1 MKSIQKITQLLV
13 FLFFGISLV
22 FFMSFDT
29 VKGLWGR
36 EELSTSLV
44 TSFLWIGVLIYLI
57 SLGIS
62 RMATSRLERELSKK
76 ELEKN
81 ELKAKLYDLEQSLKL
96 KTIEKKLETKE
107 PEKEA
112 KGIRPRQNLQ

>member
-13 FLFFGISLV
+13 LLFFGISLV
-22 FFMSFDT
+22 FFMSFENL
-29 VKGLWGR
+29 KSLWGR

-57 SLGIS
+57 SLVTS
-62 RMATSRLERELSKK
+62 RMATSGLESELSKK

-81 ELKAKLYDLEQSLKL
+81 ELKAKLYDLEQSFKL
-96 KTIEKKLETKE
+96 KTIEKKLQAKE
-107 PEKEA
+107 PEKEV
-112 KGIRPRQNLQ
+112 KGIRPRQNFK